1 MATPASRLR
10 RTRLARLGLGVASLA
25 LPLILSAAPL
35 QAYEAGER
43 PGDERLAG
51 DVETTGS
58 LPPQAVRGLGLD
70 SVAPQLIGKA
80 IDAYRRGAL
89 AEGDAIARS
98 IDSDAGRAL
107 LEWAALRAGA
117 NFVPFARL
125 NAFLQAYP
133 DYPATALFRRRAEEA
148 LIAERRKP
156 EIVRAFF
163 QHHAPASP
171 AGRVALA
178 LALKAD
184 GEPVEALALI
194 RRSWRKD
201 HLGVAL
207 EKIVL
212 AAFGDLL
219 TADDH
224 RLRAERYIFR
234 GNGEAALRNAAR
246 VSADYRKLA
255 QARLASGKAK
265 RALPASVIAGLPSGL
280 KGDPSLA
287 FLLAQQARRE
297 DKPLEAAKRLA
308 DVPRDPA
315 LLGDGDGWWI
325 ERRLIA
331 RKLID
336 EGEHARAYEV
346 AAGHGAEDSA
356 SRIDAEWHAGF
367 IALRFRDA
375 PMLAHDHFRA
385 AAALAQTP
393 ISLARTAYWEGR
405 AAEALGREAEA
416 TAAFERAGEHPV
428 AYYGQL
434 ALARLGERHLQ
445 LRASDIA
452 PLGHL
457 PGHQAVQLLYR
468 LGERQLAAQM
478 LTDLAQRLQ
487 TTPALEAIAQIA
499 QAQGDTRTQL
509 AIGKQAL
516 QRGFPLDAAAFPTT
530 GVPDF
535 PVLGDPMERAIVHA
549 IARQESAFDP
559 TAVSHAG
566 ARGLM
571 QMMPATARETAR
583 RASLPFDW
591 PRLGRDPLYSA
602 QMGAAHLIDLLKE
615 WRGSY
620 ILTFAAYNAG
630 SGNVR
635 KWIEAY
641 GDPRRADVDA
651 VDWVERIPF
660 YETRN
665 YVQRVMENVQV
676 YRHRLDQRTAYMIDH
691 DLKRGG
697 RRE

>member
-1 MATPASRLR
+1 MVTPVSRLR
-10 RTRLARLGLGVASLA
+10 RSPLKRLALALASLT
-25 LPLILSAAPL
+25 LPLALSVSEGRAL
-35 QAYEAGER
+35 EAGEHPR
-43 PGDERLAG
+43 DLAA
-51 DVETTGS
+51 ETTGS
-58 LPPQAVRGLGLD
+58 LTPQPELRAGLD
-70 SVAPQLIGKA
+70 TADPAVIRTA
-80 IDAYRRGAL
+80 IEAYRRGAL
-89 AEGDAIARS
+89 AEGDAAARS
-98 IDSDAGRAL
+98 IDSHAVRAL

-117 NFVPFARL
+117 NAVPFARL
-125 NAFLQAYP
+125 NGFLQTHP
-133 DYPATALFRRRAEEA
+133 DYPAIELFRRRAEEA
-148 LIAERRKP
+148 LVAERRKP
-156 EIVRAFF
+156 EVVRAFF
-163 QHHAPASP
+163 ADHRPVSP

-178 LALKAD
+178 LALRAQ
-184 GEPVEALALI
+184 GETAEALALI
-194 RRSWRKD
+194 RQSWLQD
-201 HLGVAL
+201 HLGAPL
-207 EKIVL
+207 EQMVL
-212 AAFGDLL
+212 SSFEAGL
-219 TADDH
+219 TRDDH
-224 RLRAERYIFR
+224 KLRAERYVFR
-234 GNGEAALRNAAR
+234 SNAAAALRNAAR
-246 VSADYRKLA
+246 VSPEFVKLT
-255 QARLASGKAK
+255 QARLASARAK
-265 RALPASVIAGLPSGL
+265 RPLAAAVIAALPVAVHQEPGF
-280 KGDPSLA
+280 A
-287 FLLAQQARRE
+287 FLKAQTARRE
-297 DKPLEAAKRLA
+297 GKPAEAAKALA
-308 DVPRDPA
+308 WVPRDPA
-315 LLGDGDGWWI
+315 RLGDGDGWWV

-331 RKLID
+331 RDLLD
-336 EGEHARAYEV
+336 EGEIALAYEL
-346 AAGHGAEDSA
+346 AAGHGAEDA
-356 SRIDAEWHAGF
+356 AARIDAEWHAGF

-375 PMLAHDHFRA
+375 PMLALDHFRA
-385 AAALAQTP
+385 AGEQAGTP
-393 ISLARTAYWEGR
+393 ISIARTSYWEGR
-405 AAEALGREAEA
+405 ALEALGREDDAL
-416 TAAFERAGEHPV
+416 AAYRRAGDHPV

-434 ALARLGERHLQ
+434 ALARLGERDLQ
-445 LRASDIA
+445 LRASDVS

-468 LGERQLAAQM
+468 LGEPRLAAQM

-487 TTPALEAIAQIA
+487 TTSALESIAQIA
-499 QAQGDTRTQL
+499 QAQGDVRALL

-516 QRGFPLDAAAFPTT
+516 QRGFPLDSAAFPIT

-559 TAVSHAG
+559 TATSHAG

-602 QMGAAHLIDLLKE
+602 QMGAAHLNDLLKE

-635 KWIEAY
+635 KWIAAY
-641 GDPRRADVDA
+641 GDPRRPEVDA